1 MSGGEGN
8 PFPYSSMRDPYG
20 PMSMRDPYGPMRA
33 PYGSMEWEM
42 AWNSASPILAG
53 AFLPFHRMLTLPPSL
68 RRNLPSLVIRGLRRD
83 LRYALNGS
91 RLGDLQGDLR
101 HVLGFKFKWYL
112 ETPGHFMEYPPPEG
126 IPFTSS
132 TSPRPA

>member
-8 PFPYSSMRDPYG
+8 PFPYSSMKWK
-20 PMSMRDPYGPMRA
+20 MVWS
-33 PYGSMEWEM
+33 
-42 AWNSASPILAG
+42 SPSPNDMLLLAG
-53 AFLPFHRMLTLPPSL
+53 VSLPFHRMLTLPPSL